1 MFLKKYEYKKT
12 AHVCDE
18 IRTYMEL
25 SHGGG
30 VKFFYEI

>member
-1 MFLKKYEYKKT
+1 MNTEKA

-18 IRTYMEL
+18 TRTYMEL

-30 VKFFYEI
+30 GKFLL